1 MLILA
6 ENNKAINLDNIAV
19 MYIAVKN
26 LMVESDRGKHCV
38 MCELMDGYSEIIKTC
53 ESKEKAEKI
62 LDKIL
67 NQYDRGQRV
76 IKISNC

>member
-1 MLILA
+1 MLIVS

-19 MYIAVKN
+19 MYVGVKN
-26 LMVESDRGKHCV
+26 IITKNDIGKHCV
-38 MCELMDGYSEIIKTC
+38 MCELMDGYTEIIKTC
-53 ESKEKAEKI
+53 KTSTEAAEM

-76 IKISNC
+76 IKL